1 MLNPTRLETDMPGV
15 LHDNLD
21 DRREIHHLLARLSP
35 SRRVAFVDECCRGAV
50 LPGSAIRPGVA
61 RKTRDLAEVARR
73 DSSADSRLTLNLFM
87 DLWYL
92 HLHYRWDFD
101 ASLSRLVELVRLHG

>member
-1 MLNPTRLETDMPGV
+1 MSI

-35 SRRVAFVDECCRGAV
+35 MRRVAFVDECCLSAV
-50 LPGSAIRPGVA
+50 LPGSAVHPGVA
-61 RKTRDLAEVARR
+61 RKTRDLAQLARR

-92 HLHYRWDFD
+92 HLHYSWSFD
-101 ASLSRLVELVRLHG
+101 SALARLVELVRRSG

>member
-1 MLNPTRLETDMPGV
+1 MSAV

-21 DRREIHHLLARLSP
+21 DRREIHQLLARLSP
-35 SRRVAFVDECCRGAV
+35 ARRVAFVDECCRNAV
-50 LPGSAIRPGVA
+50 LPGSEIRPGVA

-73 DSSADSRLTLNLFM
+73 DSSADSRLTLDLFM

-101 ASLSRLVELVRLHG
+101 RSLGRLVELVRRHG

>member
-1 MLNPTRLETDMPGV
+1 MSAV

-21 DRREIHHLLARLSP
+21 DRREIHQLLARLSP
-35 SRRVAFVDECCRGAV
+35 ARRVAFVDECCRNAV
-50 LPGSAIRPGVA
+50 LPGSEIRPGVA
-61 RKTRDLAEVARR
+61 QKTRDLAEVARR

-101 ASLSRLVELVRLHG
+101 RSLARLVELVRRHG

>member
-1 MLNPTRLETDMPGV
+1 MPEV

-21 DRREIHHLLARLSP
+21 DRREIHQLLARLSP
-35 SRRVAFVDECCRGAV
+35 LKRVAFVDECCRNAV

-61 RKTRDLAEVARR
+61 QKTRDLAEVARR

-92 HLHYRWDFD
+92 HLHYEWSFD
-101 ASLSRLVELVRLHG
+101 SALTRLVQLVRRCG

>member
-1 MLNPTRLETDMPGV
+1 MSQL

-21 DRREIHHLLARLSP
+21 DRREIHQLLARLSP
-35 SRRVAFVDECCRGAV
+35 ARRVAFVDECCLAAV
-50 LPGSAIRPGVA
+50 LPGSVVHPGVA
-61 RKTRDLAEVARR
+61 QKTRDLAELARR
-73 DSSADSRLTLNLFM
+73 DSSADTRLTLNLFM

-101 ASLSRLVELVRLHG
+101 RSLARLVQLVRLHG